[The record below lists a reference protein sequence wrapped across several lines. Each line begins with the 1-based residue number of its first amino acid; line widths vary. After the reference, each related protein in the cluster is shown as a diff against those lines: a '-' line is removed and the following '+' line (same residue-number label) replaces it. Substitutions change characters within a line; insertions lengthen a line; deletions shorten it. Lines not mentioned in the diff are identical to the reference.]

1 MANKRRSVN
10 HPRKCLCAHLFPSP
24 LLWYHEQVKYFLI
37 LLLSVAAFAQSTP
50 RKSPNSTGRPPAATR
65 PATPAPTVD
74 PDDGSVNENTY
85 VSDYFGFRYTFPEGF
100 GVDEDFLQGKED
112 QSKRSFLLMAA
123 VDRQEAS
130 NQTIVI
136 LADNAVAAGAT
147 EATTYLD
154 KVAGPLL
161 KRQGSQPEGA
171 SRTLSIGGHSFA
183 RADFQKQKMAQ
194 TVLLT
199 MLRGYA
205 VNFVLTAPSREE
217 VEELVASLQTLQFP
231 SVKTEG
237 TPAP

>member
-1 MANKRRSVN
+1 
-10 HPRKCLCAHLFPSP
+10 
-24 LLWYHEQVKYFLI
+24 
-37 LLLSVAAFAQSTP
+37 LLSVAAFAQSTP
-50 RKSPNSTGRPPAATR
+50 RKSPNSTGRRPAATR
-65 PATPAPTVD
+65 PAAPATEAVR

-85 VSDYFGFRYTFPEGF
+85 ISDYFGFRYTFPEGF

-112 QSKRSFLLMAA
+112 QSKRSFLLLAA
-123 VDRQEAS
+123 IDRQEAS

-136 LADNAVAAGAT
+136 LADNAAAAGAT
-147 EATTYLD
+147 ESTDYLD
-154 KVAGPLL
+154 KVAGQLL
-161 KRQGSQPEGA
+161 KRQGFQTEGA
-171 SRTLSIGGHSFA
+171 SRTLSIGGHPFA

-194 TVLLT
+194 TVLVT

-205 VNFVLTAPSREE
+205 VNFMLAAPSREE